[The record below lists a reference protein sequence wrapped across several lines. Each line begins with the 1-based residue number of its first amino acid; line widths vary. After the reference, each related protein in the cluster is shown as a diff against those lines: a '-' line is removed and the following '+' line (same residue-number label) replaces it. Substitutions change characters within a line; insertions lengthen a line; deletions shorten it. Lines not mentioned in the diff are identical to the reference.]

1 MHDMIGSAGMLRGW
15 VDVWTAHML
24 WLLATL
30 TLSIGAVALVE
41 LLTAEYR
48 RAVRD
53 GAALVQPSVLPPSPE
68 GFTDDGTAPGR
79 AAWVDSEANA
89 GPQSPA
95 EYLRS
100 VSFPSGR

>member
-30 TLSIGAVALVE
+30 TVSVGAVALVE
-41 LLTAEYR
+41 LLTTKHR

-53 GAALVQPSVLPPSPE
+53 GAAPAPPSMLPPSPE

-79 AAWVDSEANA
+79 AA
-89 GPQSPA
+89 
-95 EYLRS
+95 
-100 VSFPSGR
+100 

>member
-30 TLSIGAVALVE
+30 TVSIGAVALVE
-41 LLTAEYR
+41 LLTTQYR

-53 GAALVQPSVLPPSPE
+53 GAAPVQPSVLPPPPE
-68 GFTDDGTAPGR
+68 GFTDDGGAPGR
-79 AAWVDSEANA
+79 AT
-89 GPQSPA
+89 
-95 EYLRS
+95 
-100 VSFPSGR
+100 